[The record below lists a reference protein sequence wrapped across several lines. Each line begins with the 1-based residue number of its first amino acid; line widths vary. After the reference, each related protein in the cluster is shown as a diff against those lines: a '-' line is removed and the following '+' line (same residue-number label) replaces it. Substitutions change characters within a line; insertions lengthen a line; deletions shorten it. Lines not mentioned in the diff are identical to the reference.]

1 MGTTKD
7 KMDYLFQTKVM
18 IKDAIREKGVE
29 VSLEDAFR
37 RYSDLIRTIPTGTQV
52 ETVKIELSSGIM
64 DKYNE
69 IAITEMTEEGILIAK
84 KTNGMNITAD
94 TKILKNSIVY
104 CTAYTFQMPSG
115 SRYLNVTGDHE
126 KIYEH
131 KDREEAYVVFII
143 KGDCTIS

>member
-1 MGTTKD
+1 MGTTKE

-37 RYSDLIRTIPTGTQV
+37 RYPDLIRTIPTGTQV

-64 DKYNE
+64 SDYNE

-104 CTAYTFQMPSG
+104 CTAYTFQLQDGSG
-115 SRYLNVTGDHE
+115 YLNVTGDYE
-126 KIYEH
+126 KVYEY
-131 KDREEAYVVFII
+131 KDKDTAYVAFII